1 MAVLI
6 AVEILADGTV
16 RDLESRPPVCERCGE
31 IPEEIIELNI
41 EVVTA
46 RDRSAALCSVPQD

>member
-16 RDLESRPPVCERCGE
+16 RDLEPRPPVCERCGE
-31 IPEEIIELNI
+31 IPEEIIQLSEK
-41 EVVTA
+41 VVTA
-46 RDRSAALCSVPQD
+46 QDRSALRSVPQE